1 MAYLIVIG
9 LLVMIAMSIPVAA
22 VLSMLAV
29 VLAEVNGRE
38 RLLSGMANIIW
49 EQSNS
54 FVLLSVPLFI
64 LLGEITLR
72 SGIASRMYGSIAT
85 WLSWLPG
92 GLMHA
97 NIGASAVFAATSG
110 SSVAT
115 IATVGTVAYPEIEKK
130 GYHEGLFLGSL
141 AAGGTLGILIPP
153 SIAMIVYGVMTN
165 TSIPELYL
173 AGIVPGALLA
183 LLFSGTAM
191 GACLLKPEWGGKK
204 IRATWKQRLAGLP
217 QLIPPLLIV
226 GAVIGSI
233 YAGIATPTEAAS
245 FGVVTAVVLAA
256 CYGTLSVKMLLEAFE
271 RTMLTTSMILI
282 IVFTALFLNFVMG
295 FIGVTRAVLDTITS
309 LGFGPVLILLVLVVF
324 YLVIGMFMETLSMM
338 LLTLPLVF
346 PLVMGL
352 NVPEYSDVWFGVVL
366 TLLME
371 MALITPPIGM
381 NLFVAQGVRTR
392 GGSFGD
398 VARGAMPFLLPM
410 LGLVLALMLLPDLAT
425 WLPDRVYR

>member
-1 MAYLIVIG
+1 M
-9 LLVMIAMSIPVAA
+9 
-22 VLSMLAV
+22 
-29 VLAEVNGRE
+29 
-38 RLLSGMANIIW
+38 
-49 EQSNS
+49 
-54 FVLLSVPLFI
+54 
-64 LLGEITLR
+64 
-72 SGIASRMYGSIAT
+72 
-85 WLSWLPG
+85 
-92 GLMHA
+92 
-97 NIGASAVFAATSG
+97 
-110 SSVAT
+110 
-115 IATVGTVAYPEIEKK
+115 
-130 GYHEGLFLGSL
+130 
-141 AAGGTLGILIPP
+141 
-153 SIAMIVYGVMTN
+153 
-165 TSIPELYL
+165 
-173 AGIVPGALLA
+173 
-183 LLFSGTAM
+183 
-191 GACLLKPEWGGKK
+191 
-204 IRATWKQRLAGLP
+204 
-217 QLIPPLLIV
+217 
-226 GAVIGSI
+226 IGSI

-381 NLFVAQGVRTR
+381 NFFVAQGVRTR